1 MTRIDSDLFR
11 CSRGF
16 FESDVIYI
24 QSGKDLL
31 KAMNMGWIKHGSRLM
46 VDTVN
51 VEGKGFFAGM
61 FVELNGN
68 SGFLTCK
75 SICFKME
82 YLLQNG
88 V

>member
-1 MTRIDSDLFR
+1 
-11 CSRGF
+11 
-16 FESDVIYI
+16 
-24 QSGKDLL
+24 
-31 KAMNMGWIKHGSRLM
+31 M